1 MKTRLIQALIKNA
14 EGNIAKHKLNVEVF
28 LNNPSGVAE
37 HSDYIETIQNEID
50 KVSL

>member
-1 MKTRLIQALIKNA
+1 
-14 EGNIAKHKLNVEVF
+14 VF

-50 KVSL
+50 KVSHYEDQIETINKHFG